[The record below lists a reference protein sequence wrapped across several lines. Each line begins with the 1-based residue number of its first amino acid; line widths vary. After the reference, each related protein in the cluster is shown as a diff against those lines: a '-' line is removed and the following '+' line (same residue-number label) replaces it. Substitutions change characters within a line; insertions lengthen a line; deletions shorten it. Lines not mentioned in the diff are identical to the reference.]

1 MSKMPGLVLLLA
13 LLAQLLFISVV
24 AQTVD
29 AMGSASVRIDGQSFT
44 YRLLTG
50 FDVDTDFNNPGRSVV
65 VFAISD
71 WTGSTNPRRVR
82 LIIDATRTGTFSTQ
96 DDGVYF
102 KFIEDGGQHF
112 NPRDKCEVEITSA
125 YSGTAQ
131 SLYSG
136 RISDCLVN
144 SLASERNVSLEFTMK
159 GVPKRF

>member
-1 MSKMPGLVLLLA
+1 MTKMLGLVTLSVVI
-13 LLAQLLFISVV
+13 AQLLFVSVV
-24 AQTVD
+24 AQAAD
-29 AMGSASVRIDGQSFT
+29 ATGSARLQIDGKSFT

-50 FDVDTDFNNPGRSVV
+50 FDVDTDFSNPKRSVV

-71 WTGSTNPRRVR
+71 WTGVKNPRRVR
-82 LIIDATRTGTFSTQ
+82 LIVDATKTGMFSTE

-112 NPRDKCEVEITSA
+112 DPKNKCKVEITSA
-125 YSGTAQ
+125 YLGTAQ

>member
-1 MSKMPGLVLLLA
+1 MTKTLIL
-13 LLAQLLFISVV
+13 SVV
-24 AQTVD
+24 MAHSLFVSVTAQAAD
-29 AMGSASVRIDGQSFT
+29 ATGSASVRIDGKSFT

-50 FDVDTDFNNPGRSVV
+50 FDVDTDFSNPRRSVV

-71 WTGSTNPRRVR
+71 WTGPTNPRRVR
-82 LIIDATRTGTFSTQ
+82 LIIDATRTGTFSTK

-112 NPRDKCEVEITSA
+112 DPKDQCEVQITSA
-125 YSGTAQ
+125 YSGTAR

-136 RISDCLVN
+136 RIRDCLVN
-144 SLASERNVSLEFTMK
+144 SLASERNVSVEFTMK